1 VLYAFILY
9 GFLGFIEMLHASNII
24 CVDIWVFVEF
34 FYDVWLSLFR
44 EHYQHLSLLDVA
56 ERVYILIVL
65 LSHIVVIILFLV
77 CCDYVEEKF
86 DFLYGLF

>member
-1 VLYAFILY
+1 
-9 GFLGFIEMLHASNII
+9 
-24 CVDIWVFVEF
+24 
-34 FYDVWLSLFR
+34 VWLSLFR